1 MTEIVKAQ
9 QEVAPLNLYV
19 GNNFETMQRVAKMF
33 ASSAIVPPS
42 YQSAK
47 VGEPQAVANCF
58 IALQVA
64 QELKISNLTTI
75 QNLFIIQGRPSW
87 SSPFIISCFNA
98 CGRFSPIQYID
109 NFEQE
114 TDRTKWYCMATAKD
128 KAGNVY
134 KGTRITWTMAESEG
148 WTKKPGSKWL
158 TMPEQMFKYRAAA
171 FFIRAVAPEI
181 LMGLRPYEE
190 EEDIQ
195 ASNEQKQVIEDAQYS
210 VIVEPAK
217 VEPKQ
222 DCPSDAERH
231 EWNDL
236 VTAGLFEKAE
246 ETLADHKKTYPNFNF
261 STWDFFLKKSREE
274 VEKAK

>member
-1 MTEIVKAQ
+1 MADLVKAQ
-9 QEVAPLNLYV
+9 QDAAPLNLYV
-19 GNNFETMQRVAKMF
+19 GNTFETMQRVAKTF
-33 ASSAIVPPS
+33 AASAIVPAA

-58 IALQVA
+58 IALQMA
-64 QELKISNLTTI
+64 QELKINPMTTM
-75 QNLFIIQGRPSW
+75 QNLFIIQGKPAW
-87 SSPFIISCFNA
+87 SSPFIISCFNT
-98 CGRFSPIQYID
+98 CGRFSPIQYVD

-114 TDRTKWYCMATAKD
+114 TDRTKWYCLATAKD
-128 KAGNVY
+128 KNGNTY
-134 KGTRITWTMAESEG
+134 TGTKVTWEMAEAEG

-158 TMPEQMFKYRAAA
+158 TMPEQMFRYRSAT

-181 LMGLRPYEE
+181 LMGFRPIDEI
-190 EEDIQ
+190 EDIQ
-195 ASNEQKQVIEDAQYS
+195 ANNEQKQVIEDAQYS

-246 ETLADHKKTYPNFNF
+246 EKLADHKKTYPNFNF

-274 VEKAK
+274 VEKAE